1 MHTLRN
7 PLTYINELL
16 YILLFFKVILFH
28 SFTDTPLSSGV
39 FSTSI
44 GFLLACYGLSF
55 LFSGKWRLAFSG
67 LISLLVSFVFLS
79 NAVYLDYYSSPIT
92 LSIFGQMANLGGL
105 GDSITYLFKF
115 RYLLF
120 VVDLVV
126 LPFFLWSTF
135 PYTKKRSMVKGV
147 IPFLTLGLLFL
158 VMKPAKLIFVDR
170 MENPV
175 QAYDSLDHVVQY
187 GLIGHH
193 MLDSY
198 SYVRDRNYKLSD
210 DDRKRIGMVFAAER
224 DPADHPYKTYGK
236 GKNLIMIQVES
247 LQSFVLNE
255 EIGGKEITPTMNRM
269 MKHSLS
275 FPHFYAQTIAG
286 NSSDAEF
293 LTQTALYPL
302 KSGSVFFR
310 YPSNTYH
317 SIGNSLK
324 KDGYSTLGVH
334 ADEKTF
340 WNRHLMYPSLG
351 FGDYKTIEQFP
362 QKELVGMGVGDKEMF
377 TETAGILKE
386 QPSPFYSLIVTL
398 TNHMPYDL
406 PVEKQSL
413 SLPKEVNGTL
423 LGDYLQTV
431 RYTDEAIGLFLKELE
446 SDGLLEDSIIVLY
459 GDHNGI
465 FERDKSLIE
474 KWKGKSI
481 SNEEWYREYAT
492 VPFMIYNPGI
502 KGKEIDAYGGQVDVY
517 PTIASIMGT
526 SYTSGLGENLL
537 DSPSGTVV
545 IPSGGYV
552 TKSLM
557 IGKDRIVEGLGAQE
571 QEMLN
576 TSELIIKGD
585 FLHGNE

>member
-158 VMKPAKLIFVDR
+158 VMKPAKLIFVDG

-210 DDRKRIGMVFAAER
+210 DDRKRIGTVFAAER

-310 YPSNTYH
+310 YPSNTYR

-351 FGDYKTIEQFP
+351 FEDYKTIEQFP

-481 SNEEWYREYAT
+481 STEEWYREYAT

-537 DSPSGTVV
+537 GSPSGTVV

-552 TKSLM
+552 TKSLV
-557 IGKDRIVEGLGAQE
+557 IGKDGIVEGLGE
-571 QEMLN
+571 EEKEMLS
-576 TSELIIKGD
+576 TSELIIKGNY
-585 FLHGNE
+585 LHDSE

>member
-1 MHTLRN
+1 MRTLRN
-7 PLTYINELL
+7 SLTYINELL
-16 YILLFFKVILFH
+16 YILLLFKVILFH

-67 LISLLVSFVFLS
+67 LVSLLVSFVFLS

-120 VVDLVV
+120 VADLVV
-126 LPFFLWSTF
+126 LPFFLLSKF
-135 PYTKKRSMVKGV
+135 PYTKKRSMAKGV

-158 VMKPAKLIFVDR
+158 VMKPAKLMFVDS

-175 QAYDSLDHVVQY
+175 QAYDSMDHVVQY

-198 SYVRDRNYKLSD
+198 SFVRDRNYKLTD
-210 DDRKRIGMVFAAER
+210 DDRKRIGTAFAAER

-324 KDGYSTLGVH
+324 EDGYSTLGVH

-351 FGDYKTIEQFP
+351 FENYKTIEQFP
-362 QKELVGMGVGDKEMF
+362 QKEIVGMGVGDKEMF
-377 TETAGILKE
+377 TETAGTLKE

-406 PVEKQSL
+406 PAEKQSL
-413 SLPKEVNGTL
+413 SLPEEVNGTL

-431 RYTDEAIGLFLKELE
+431 RYTDEAIGLFLKKLE
-446 SDGLLEDSIIVLY
+446 ADGLLEDSILVLY

-481 SNEEWYREYAT
+481 STEEWYREYAT

-537 DSPSGTVV
+537 GSPSGTVV

-557 IGKDRIVEGLGAQE
+557 IRKAGIVEGLGAEE

-585 FLHGNE
+585 FLHGDE

>member
-28 SFTDTPLSSGV
+28 TFTDTPLSSGV

-44 GFLLACYGLSF
+44 GFFLACYGLSF

-67 LISLLVSFVFLS
+67 LVSLLVSFVFLS

-105 GDSITYLFKF
+105 GDSITYLFKL

-126 LPFFLWSTF
+126 LPFFLLSKF
-135 PYTKKRSMVKGV
+135 PYTKKRAMVKGV
-147 IPFLTLGLLFL
+147 IPFLSLGLLFL
-158 VMKPAKLIFVDR
+158 VMKPAKLMFVDG

-198 SYVRDRNYKLSD
+198 SYIRDRNYKLTD
-210 DDRKRIGMVFAAER
+210 DDRKRIGTAFAAER
-224 DPADHPYKTYGK
+224 NPPDHPYTSFGK

-324 KDGYSTLGVH
+324 EDGYSTLGVH

-351 FGDYKTIEQFP
+351 FEDYKTIEQFP

-377 TETAGILKE
+377 TETAGTLKE

-413 SLPKEVNGTL
+413 SLPEEVNGTL

-446 SDGLLEDSIIVLY
+446 SNGLLEDSIIVLY

-465 FERDKSLIE
+465 FEGDKSLIE

-481 SNEEWYREYAT
+481 STEEWYREYAT

-502 KGKEIDAYGGQVDVY
+502 KGKDIDAYGGQVDVY

-526 SYTSGLGENLL
+526 SYPSGLGENLL
-537 DSPSGTVV
+537 GSPSGTVV

-557 IGKDRIVEGLGAQE
+557 IGKDGIVEGLGAEKQE
-571 QEMLN
+571 LLEKSEM
-576 TSELIIKGD
+576 IIKGNYFD
-585 FLHGNE
+585 SQ

>member
-28 SFTDTPLSSGV
+28 TFTDTPLSSGV

-67 LISLLVSFVFLS
+67 LVSLLVSFVFLS

-105 GDSITYLFKF
+105 GDSITYLFKL

-126 LPFFLWSTF
+126 LPFFLLSKF
-135 PYTKKRSMVKGV
+135 QYTKKRAMVKGV

-158 VMKPAKLIFVDR
+158 VMKPAKLMFVDG

-198 SYVRDRNYKLSD
+198 SYIRDRNYKLTD
-210 DDRKRIGMVFAAER
+210 DDLKRIGTAFAAER
-224 DPADHPYKTYGK
+224 DPAGHPYKAFGK

-255 EIGGKEITPTMNRM
+255 EIGSKEITPTMNRM

-324 KDGYSTLGVH
+324 EDGYSTLGVH

-351 FGDYKTIEQFP
+351 FENYKTIEQFQ

-377 TETAGILKE
+377 TETAATLKE

-446 SDGLLEDSIIVLY
+446 SDGLLQDSIIVLY

-465 FERDKSLIE
+465 FEGDKSLIE

-481 SNEEWYREYAT
+481 STEEWYREYAT

-502 KGKEIDAYGGQVDVY
+502 KGKEMDAYGGQVDVY

-537 DSPSGTVV
+537 GSPSGTVV

-557 IGKDRIVEGLGAQE
+557 IGKDGIVEGLGVEE

-585 FLHGNE
+585 YLHGDE

>member
-16 YILLFFKVILFH
+16 YIMLFFKVILFH
-28 SFTDTPLSSGV
+28 TFTDTPLSSGV

-269 MKHSLS
+269 LKHSLS

-386 QPSPFYSLIVTL
+386 QPSLFYSLIVTL

-481 SNEEWYREYAT
+481 STEEWYREYAT

-517 PTIASIMGT
+517 PTIASIMDT

-537 DSPSGTVV
+537 GSPSGTVV

-557 IGKDRIVEGLGAQE
+557 IGKDRMKSGL
-571 QEMLN
+571 
-576 TSELIIKGD
+576 SEKAIHTLDISESLIKGNYFVED
-585 FLHGNE
+585 

>member
-28 SFTDTPLSSGV
+28 TFTDTPLSSGV

-67 LISLLVSFVFLS
+67 LVSLLVSFVFLS

-120 VVDLVV
+120 VADLII
-126 LPFFLWSTF
+126 LPFFLLSKF

-158 VMKPAKLIFVDR
+158 VMKPAKLMFVDG

-210 DDRKRIGMVFAAER
+210 DDRKKIGTAFAAER
-224 DPADHPYKTYGK
+224 DPADHPYKAFGK

-247 LQSFVLNE
+247 LQSFVLND

-269 MKHSLS
+269 LKHSLS

-324 KDGYSTLGVH
+324 EDGYSTLGVH

-351 FGDYKTIEQFP
+351 FEDYKTIEQFS

-377 TETAGILKE
+377 TETAGTLKE

-431 RYTDEAIGLFLKELE
+431 RYTDEAIELFLKELE

-481 SNEEWYREYAT
+481 STEEWYREYAT

-526 SYTSGLGENLL
+526 SYPLGLGENLL
-537 DSPSGTVV
+537 GSPSGTVV

-557 IGKDRIVEGLGAQE
+557 IGKDRIKSGL
-571 QEMLN
+571 
-576 TSELIIKGD
+576 SEKALRTLDISESLIKGNYFAD
-585 FLHGNE
+585 E

>member
-28 SFTDTPLSSGV
+28 TFTDTPLSSGV

-67 LISLLVSFVFLS
+67 LVSLLVSFVFLS

-105 GDSITYLFKF
+105 GDSITYLFKL

-120 VVDLVV
+120 VADLVV
-126 LPFFLWSTF
+126 LPFFLLSKF
-135 PYTKKRSMVKGV
+135 PYMKKRAMVKGV
-147 IPFLTLGLLFL
+147 IPFLTLALLFL
-158 VMKPAKLIFVDR
+158 VMKPAKLMFVDG

-198 SYVRDRNYKLSD
+198 SFVRDRNYKLTD
-210 DDRKRIGMVFAAER
+210 DDRKRIGTAFAAER
-224 DPADHPYKTYGK
+224 DPADHPYKAFGK

-324 KDGYSTLGVH
+324 EDGYSTLGVH

-351 FGDYKTIEQFP
+351 FEDYKTIEQFP

-377 TETAGILKE
+377 TETAGTLKE

-406 PVEKQSL
+406 PAEKKSL
-413 SLPKEVNGTL
+413 SLPEEVNGTL
-423 LGDYLQTV
+423 LEDYLQTV
-431 RYTDEAIGLFLKELE
+431 RYTDEALGLFLKELE

-481 SNEEWYREYAT
+481 STEEWYSEYAT

-502 KGKEIDAYGGQVDVY
+502 KGKDIDAYGGQVDVY

-526 SYTSGLGENLL
+526 SYPSGLGENLL
-537 DSPSGTVV
+537 GSPSGTVV

-552 TKSLM
+552 SKSLM
-557 IGKDRIVEGLGAQE
+557 IGKDGIVEGLGVEE

-585 FLHGNE
+585 YLK

>member
-28 SFTDTPLSSGV
+28 TFTDTPLSSGV

-105 GDSITYLFKF
+105 GDSITYLFKI

-120 VVDLVV
+120 VADLVI
-126 LPFFLWSTF
+126 LPFFLWSKF
-135 PYTKKRSMVKGV
+135 RYTKKREMVKGV
-147 IPFLTLGLLFL
+147 IPFLTLSLLFL
-158 VMKPAKLIFVDR
+158 VMKPAKLMFVDG

-198 SYVRDRNYKLSD
+198 SYIRDRNYKLTA
-210 DDRKRIGMVFAAER
+210 DDRKRIGTAFAAER
-224 DPADHPYKTYGK
+224 DPADHPYKAYGK
-236 GKNLIMIQVES
+236 DKNLIMIQVES

-269 MKHSLS
+269 LKHSLS

-317 SIGNSLK
+317 SIGKSLK
-324 KDGYSTLGVH
+324 EDGYSTLGVH

-351 FGDYKTIEQFP
+351 FEDYKTIEQFP

-377 TETAGILKE
+377 TETAGTLKE

-406 PVEKQSL
+406 PVEKKSL

-481 SNEEWYREYAT
+481 STEEWYREYAT

-502 KGKEIDAYGGQVDVY
+502 KGKEIDTYGGQVDVY

-526 SYTSGLGENLL
+526 SHTSGLGENLL
-537 DSPSGTVV
+537 GSPSGTVV

-557 IGKDRIVEGLGAQE
+557 IGKDGIAEGLGAEE

-585 FLHGNE
+585 YLK

>member
-28 SFTDTPLSSGV
+28 TFTDTPLSSGV

-67 LISLLVSFVFLS
+67 LVSLLVSFVFLS

-105 GDSITYLFKF
+105 GDSITYLFKL

-126 LPFFLWSTF
+126 LPFFLLSKF
-135 PYTKKRSMVKGV
+135 QYTKKRAMVKGV

-158 VMKPAKLIFVDR
+158 VMKPAKLMFVDD

-198 SYVRDRNYKLSD
+198 SFVRDRNYKLTD
-210 DDRKRIGMVFAAER
+210 DDRRRIGTAFAAER
-224 DPADHPYKTYGK
+224 DPADHPYKAYGK

-255 EIGGKEITPTMNRM
+255 EIGGKEITPTMNRL

-310 YPSNTYH
+310 YPSNMYH

-324 KDGYSTLGVH
+324 EDGYSTLGVH

-351 FGDYKTIEQFP
+351 FEDYKTIEQFS

-377 TETAGILKE
+377 TETAGTLKE

-431 RYTDEAIGLFLKELE
+431 RYTDEALGLFLKELE
-446 SDGLLEDSIIVLY
+446 SDGLLKDSIIVLY

-465 FERDKSLIE
+465 FEGDKSLIE
-474 KWKGKSI
+474 KWKGNSI
-481 SNEEWYREYAT
+481 STEEWYREYAT

-502 KGKEIDAYGGQVDVY
+502 KGKEIDTYGGQVDVF

-526 SYTSGLGENLL
+526 SYPSGLGENLL
-537 DSPSGTVV
+537 GSPSGTVV

-557 IGKDRIVEGLGAQE
+557 IGKDGIVEGLGVEE

-585 FLHGNE
+585 YLHGDE

>member
-1 MHTLRN
+1 
-7 PLTYINELL
+7 
-16 YILLFFKVILFH
+16 
-28 SFTDTPLSSGV
+28 
-39 FSTSI
+39 
-44 GFLLACYGLSF
+44 
-55 LFSGKWRLAFSG
+55 
-67 LISLLVSFVFLS
+67 
-79 NAVYLDYYSSPIT
+79 
-92 LSIFGQMANLGGL
+92 
-105 GDSITYLFKF
+105 
-115 RYLLF
+115 
-120 VVDLVV
+120 
-126 LPFFLWSTF
+126 
-135 PYTKKRSMVKGV
+135 MVKGV

-158 VMKPAKLIFVDR
+158 VMKPAKLIFVDG

-210 DDRKRIGMVFAAER
+210 DDRKKIGTAFAAER
-224 DPADHPYKTYGK
+224 DPADHPYKAYGK

-269 MKHSLS
+269 MKHSMS

-351 FGDYKTIEQFP
+351 FEDYKTIEQFS

-377 TETAGILKE
+377 TETAGTLKE

-481 SNEEWYREYAT
+481 STEEWYREYAT

-526 SYTSGLGENLL
+526 SYTSGLGKNLL
-537 DSPSGTVV
+537 GSPSGTVV

-557 IGKDRIVEGLGAQE
+557 IGKDRIKSGL
-571 QEMLN
+571 
-576 TSELIIKGD
+576 SEKALRTLDFSESLIKGNYFVD
-585 FLHGNE
+585 E

>member
-557 IGKDRIVEGLGAQE
+557 IGKDRIVEGLGAEE

>member
-28 SFTDTPLSSGV
+28 TFTDTPLSSGV

-67 LISLLVSFVFLS
+67 LVSLLVSFVFLS

-105 GDSITYLFKF
+105 GDSITYLFKL

-120 VVDLVV
+120 VADLVV
-126 LPFFLWSTF
+126 LPLFLLSKF
-135 PYTKKRSMVKGV
+135 PYTKKRAMVKGV

-158 VMKPAKLIFVDR
+158 VMKPAKLMFVDG

-198 SYVRDRNYKLSD
+198 SFVRDRNYKLTD
-210 DDRKRIGMVFAAER
+210 DDRKRIGTAFAAER
-224 DPADHPYKTYGK
+224 DPADHPYKAFGK

-351 FGDYKTIEQFP
+351 FEDYKTIEQFP

-377 TETAGILKE
+377 TETAGTLKE
-386 QPSPFYSLIVTL
+386 QPYPFYSLIVTL

-406 PVEKQSL
+406 PAEKKSL
-413 SLPKEVNGTL
+413 SLPEEVNGTL

-431 RYTDEAIGLFLKELE
+431 RYTDEALGLFLKELE
-446 SDGLLEDSIIVLY
+446 SEGLLEDSVIVLY

-465 FERDKSLIE
+465 FEGDKSLIE
-474 KWKGKSI
+474 QWKGKSI
-481 SNEEWYREYAT
+481 STEEWYREYAT

-517 PTIASIMGT
+517 PTIASVMGT

-537 DSPSGTVV
+537 GSPSGTVV

-557 IGKDRIVEGLGAQE
+557 IGKDRMKSGL
-571 QEMLN
+571 
-576 TSELIIKGD
+576 SEKALHTLDISESLIKGNYFVD
-585 FLHGNE
+585 E